1 MKTNG
6 SMICRQRHINNAIR
20 ERRTP
25 WAYPLPAAPR
35 SHWPTLALLTPL
47 PSLLLLPPMT
57 SFARRVGSSWLVGWI
72 FCLWEAKQKCG
83 QNLIA
88 TGVSLLAAL
97 TRVSAVI
104 VYSAS
109 PLSDCHSHLCPFL
122 LVLFLSPPASPSL
135 ICHVERTC
143 RQNRA
148 HRGTAVYLNPLMG
161 SVGS

>member
-20 ERRTP
+20 ERQTP
-25 WAYPLPAAPR
+25 WVYPLPAAPR

-47 PSLLLLPPMT
+47 PSLHPLPPMS
-57 SFARRVGSSWLVGWI
+57 SFATRVTQSLVGWI

-109 PLSDCHSHLCPFL
+109 PLSDCHPHLCPFL
-122 LVLFLSPPASPSL
+122 LVLFRSPPAPHSPSPFPHL
-135 ICHVERTC
+135 SCGKDLQAE
-143 RQNRA
+143 Q
-148 HRGTAVYLNPLMG
+148 G
-161 SVGS
+161 SPWNGGLS